1 MLKKTYAVCRLNK
14 AALPDGEFVSLT
26 MSGGEIS
33 LVCEETKMPCGCRAE
48 TGWRALRV
56 KGPLDFSLTG
66 ILADLSGVLVRAGVS
81 IFALSTYDTDYIF
94 VKQVRLE
101 DAKNAL
107 TTHGHTVIEN
117 A

>member
-14 AALPDGEFVSLT
+14 ATLPDGEFVSLT

-33 LVCEETKMPCGCRAE
+33 LVCEVTKMPCGCRAE

-66 ILADLSGVLVRAGVS
+66 ILADLSGVLARAGVS

-101 DAKNAL
+101 DAQNAL